1 MWEAQWYPWEM
12 TLLGVTPDGAQEG
25 YGWIELAE
33 EDGRLTYGVRRF
45 WEKPSLPR
53 AHTLWRQGALWNTFV
68 SVCKAGTV
76 WRIVW
81 DVVPDIY
88 EEFLWIR
95 GAIGTSYADTVTSQI
110 YKRLRAVNFSAG
122 VCQPR
127 PEYIRVLPVPQVGW
141 SDWGSVE
148 CILTTCEQLGK
159 KGEILARLRH
169 RNGAAAFIDM
179 PRPAQP

>member
-1 MWEAQWYPWEM
+1 M
-12 TLLGVTPDGAQEG
+12 TLLGVTPDRAQEG
-25 YGWIELAE
+25 YGWIEPAE
-33 EDGRLTYGVRRF
+33 EDSRLTYGVRRF
-45 WEKPSLPR
+45 WEKPSLAR
-53 AHTLWRQGALWNTFV
+53 AYTLWRQGALWNTFV
-68 SVCKAGTV
+68 SVCNAGTL
-76 WRIVW
+76 WRIVR

-95 GAIGTSYADTVTSQI
+95 GAIGTSYADKVTSQI

-141 SDWGSVE
+141 SVE

-169 RNGAAAFIDM
+169 GNGAAAFNDM